1 LGCERAVEDWHDPD
15 EEVVLSVASIG
26 ASSTALML
34 LLVDCTGSLVEDDD
48 ATAIFGPRLANV
60 RDLPIMLS
68 I

>member
-1 LGCERAVEDWHDPD
+1 MGCERAVEDWHDPD

-34 LLVDCTGSLVEDDD
+34 LLTDCTGSLVEGDDVS
-48 ATAIFGPRLANV
+48 AIYGPRLADD
-60 RDLPIMLS
+60 RDLPIVYS